1 MEARKTCYPGTEIL
15 LIGFSHGEPDSLE
28 NVETVWQK
36 ESKLDGL
43 KNAPVG
49 STSQSMIMSYS
60 SLIFLKVLLVGL
72 KGDLI
77 DDEATKEQLAQ
88 RDKVNPSS

>member
-1 MEARKTCYPGTEIL
+1 
-15 LIGFSHGEPDSLE
+15 
-28 NVETVWQK
+28 
-36 ESKLDGL
+36 
-43 KNAPVG
+43 
-49 STSQSMIMSYS
+49 MIMSYS

-88 RDKVNPSS
+88 RDKVNPTS